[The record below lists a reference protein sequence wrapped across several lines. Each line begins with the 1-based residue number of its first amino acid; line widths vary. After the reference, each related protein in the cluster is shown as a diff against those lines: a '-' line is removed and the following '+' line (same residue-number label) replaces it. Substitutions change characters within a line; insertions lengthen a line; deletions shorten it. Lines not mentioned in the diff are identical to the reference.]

1 MFQRKNEKLNIPS
14 KYILLF
20 LTVICILFM
29 VVTFTTEYT
38 NLLIKSPF
46 GAIVIP
52 FQKGVTTVGN
62 WFGDRSDELG
72 QIRALLDENIALKQE
87 IAELKVENDLL
98 QQDKYELTSLRQLYY
113 LDDQYSEYEKVGA
126 RIIARDPGNWFHSF
140 MIDKGL
146 EDGLSIDM
154 NVIADGGLVGRITE
168 IGMNWSK
175 VVSIIDDNNY
185 VSGMILST
193 ADNLIVEGDLELVQ
207 VGNIKFSQLID
218 SENRVTVGD
227 KIVTSNISDKY
238 LPGISI
244 GYITD
249 IYKDANNLTKSGT
262 VSPVV
267 DFEHI
272 KEVLVI
278 LQLKQ
283 MVE

>member
-1 MFQRKNEKLNIPS
+1 MFQKKREKLNIPS
-14 KYILLF
+14 KYVLLF
-20 LTVICILFM
+20 LTIICVLFM
-29 VVTFTTEYT
+29 VVTFTTDYT
-38 NLLIKSPF
+38 NTLMKTPLSNV
-46 GAIVIP
+46 IVP

-62 WFGDRSDELG
+62 WVGERYDELG
-72 QIRALLDENIALKQE
+72 QIRILIEENAMLKEE
-87 IAELKVENDLL
+87 IAELKVANDLL
-98 QQDKYELTSLRQLYY
+98 QQDKYELTSLRKLFE

-140 MIDKGL
+140 IIDKGL
-146 EDGLSIDM
+146 NDGLAIDM

-168 IGMNWSK
+168 IGSNWAR
-175 VVSIIDDNNY
+175 VVSIISDNNY

-193 ADNLIVEGDLELVQ
+193 ADNLIVEGDLELIQ
-207 VGNIKFSQLID
+207 IGSIKFSQLID
-218 SENRVTVGD
+218 SANKVSVGD

-249 IYKDANNLTKSGT
+249 IYRDANNLTKSGT

-283 MVE
+283 VVN

>member
-20 LTVICILFM
+20 LTVVCILFM
-29 VVTFTTEYT
+29 MVTFTTDYT
-38 NLLIKSPF
+38 NVLIKSPI
-46 GAIVIP
+46 GAVVVP

-72 QIRALLDENIALKQE
+72 QIRDLIDENITLKQE
-87 IAELKVENDLL
+87 IADLKIENDLL
-98 QQDKYELTSLRQLYY
+98 QQDKYELMSLRQLYF

-126 RIIARDPGNWFHSF
+126 RIIARDSGNWFHSF
-140 MIDKGL
+140 LIDKGL
-146 EDGLSIDM
+146 EEGLSVDM

-168 IGMNWSK
+168 IGPNWSK

-193 ADNLIVEGDLELVQ
+193 ADNLIVAGDLELIHT
-207 VGNIKFSQLID
+207 GNIKFSQLID
-218 SENRVTVGD
+218 SANKVTVGD

-244 GYITD
+244 GYVTD
-249 IYKDANNLTKSGT
+249 IFKDANNLTKSGT
-262 VSPVV
+262 ISPVV

-283 MVE
+283 TVN